1 MCIYVHYIY
10 TCIIHLWF
18 IIGISYLIA
27 TAATCSNYI
36 QQFST
41 ASSTCFVMEFLSRS
55 NGAAIG
61 QQLKSGTLMSRLVV
75 RLSYRFL
82 KPREDRSSYILTSLD
97 GSLSRFTVVF
107 AWPFK
112 IPTWTYWQCECFF
125 FFFGRITVTTQRVET
140 ASAANQRRRGQ
151 FQYHIFGWMHII
163 NLNPSQ
169 GEHHW
174 HPLCVV

>member
-1 MCIYVHYIY
+1 MYRLYHGMDLYYTFNTQSWCASMYIIYIY

-125 FFFGRITVTTQRVET
+125 FF
-140 ASAANQRRRGQ
+140 SAG
-151 FQYHIFGWMHII
+151 
-163 NLNPSQ
+163 
-169 GEHHW
+169 
-174 HPLCVV
+174 